1 MVGKYETGSCRAPLL
16 ISIFTGTRIKNHAA
30 INARCSNLIKPC
42 VRSLQLGEEEERGG
56 GPVECYFDRVF
67 YPRARRKGSL
77 TLELES
83 SFSDGRLN

>member
-42 VRSLQLGEEEERGG
+42 VRSLQLGRRRRGEEDPWNVISTVFFIREH
-56 GPVECYFDRVF
+56 VEKE
-67 YPRARRKGSL
+67 A
-77 TLELES
+77 
-83 SFSDGRLN
+83 